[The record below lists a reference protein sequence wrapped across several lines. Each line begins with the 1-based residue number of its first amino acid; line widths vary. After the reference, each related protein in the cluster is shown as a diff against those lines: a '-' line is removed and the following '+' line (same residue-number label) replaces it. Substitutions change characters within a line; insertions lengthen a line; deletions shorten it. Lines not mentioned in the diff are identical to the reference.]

1 MGTLLATETHMR
13 MVAEVMLT
21 EIIQG
26 IRPTM
31 VGRHQQ
37 QLHIMGS
44 QPIKLR

>member
-1 MGTLLATETHMR
+1 MGTLLATETNWGG
-13 MVAEVMLT
+13 VGEFMLT
-21 EIIQG
+21 KFIQE
-26 IRPTM
+26 IRPTG